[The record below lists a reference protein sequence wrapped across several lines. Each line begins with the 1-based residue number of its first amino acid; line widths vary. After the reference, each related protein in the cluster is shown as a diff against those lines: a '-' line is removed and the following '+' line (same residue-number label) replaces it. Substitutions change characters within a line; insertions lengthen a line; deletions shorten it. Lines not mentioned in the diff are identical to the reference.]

1 MILELSNIWKS
12 YGFESI
18 LRGVDLYANEGEFIS
33 IRGRSG
39 VGKTTL
45 ARIIAL
51 LEPPD
56 RGSVRIMGVDASRLG
71 DTERSRMRLRS
82 IGIVFQFFNL
92 VPTLTAIENIELPMA
107 LAGVEKNKRRERALE
122 LLKLVGLRDKAHRYP
137 EKLSGGER
145 QRVAIARALANN
157 PRILVA
163 DEPTSNLDDQT
174 EDEIIDIFRRIS
186 RENRAAIII
195 TMTDLYKH
203 VPTDRDYILR
213 DGKLWIYKG

>member
-51 LEPPD
+51 LEAPD
-56 RGSVRIMGVDASRLG
+56 RGSVRIMGIDALRLG
-71 DTERSRMRLRS
+71 DAERSRMRLRS

-122 LLKLVGLRDKAHRYP
+122 LLKLVGLRDKAYRYP

-145 QRVAIARALANN
+145 QRIAIARALANN

-186 RENRAAIII
+186 RENRATIII

>member
-12 YGFESI
+12 YGVESI
-18 LRGVDLYANEGEFIS
+18 LRGVDLNADEGEFIS

-45 ARIIAL
+45 TRIIAL
-51 LEPPD
+51 LEAPD
-56 RGSVRIMGVDASRLG
+56 RGSIRIMGVDASRLG

-122 LLKLVGLRDKAHRYP
+122 LLKLVGLEDKAYRYP
-137 EKLSGGER
+137 DNLSGGER

-174 EDEIIDIFRRIS
+174 EDGIIDLFRRIS
-186 RENRAAIII
+186 RENRITVII
-195 TMTDLYKH
+195 TMTDLYKDM
-203 VPTDRDYILR
+203 PTDRDYILR